1 MMKRLF
7 SRYVLCHD
15 TGFDILL
22 SRPVSQ
28 EVEVGDDLLEIPL
41 PDALTVTMRGITLKR
56 SKLQQSLNEEWF

>member
-28 EVEVGDDLLEIPL
+28 EVEVGDNLLEIPL
-41 PDALTVTMRGITLKR
+41 PDTLTATVQGITLKN
-56 SKLQQSLNEEWF
+56 SQLQKSLAEEWF

>member
-22 SRPVSQ
+22 SRPVSR
-28 EVEVGDDLLEIPL
+28 EEVGDDLLEILL
-41 PDALTVTMRGITLKR
+41 PDAFTVTMRGIALKR
-56 SKLQQSLNEEWF
+56 SKLQQSLTEEWF

>member
-41 PDALTVTMRGITLKR
+41 PDTLTATVPGITLKSR
-56 SKLQQSLNEEWF
+56 KLQQSLTEEWF

>member
-28 EVEVGDDLLEIPL
+28 EVEVGDDFLEIPL
-41 PDALTVTMRGITLKR
+41 PDTLTATVSGITLKSR
-56 SKLQQSLNEEWF
+56 KFQQSLTEEWF